1 MIGVELEQ
9 GLLLSKEIKEVFTE
23 EVIFQLSFEGL
34 QGLSSWYKW
43 GTLLHYGIVVRKL
56 GFGNQKFGFQIQ
68 IHFLLTGPG

>member
-34 QGLSSWYKW
+34 QGLGS
-43 GTLLHYGIVVRKL
+43 
-56 GFGNQKFGFQIQ
+56 
-68 IHFLLTGPG
+68 